1 MTQQGDV
8 LLQQFN
14 AVLDTIDY
22 GVLFM
27 GPDLRSKII
36 NRKFR
41 EIWHIPDEFIRDTRP
56 TMADLINFNRHN
68 GIYDVAETDFDAYV
82 ERRVALV
89 LSGAAFQGEVRLRD
103 GRVIHHQIQALPD
116 GGRLLTYFD
125 ITNLKR
131 SEEAAKQARQLAE
144 TTLAERGVL
153 FDQFNAV
160 LETVDYA
167 VLFMG
172 PDLRSKIINRAF
184 KEMWGISE
192 EFIRDVRPTMADLVR
207 FVHHN
212 HHLYDVSDDDFE
224 AFLARRVEI
233 AIEGNF
239 STEMR
244 LRDGRVIHFQIQ
256 SLSDGGRLLT
266 YFDISEL
273 KRSEE
278 AAKKA
283 KDAAEVALAE
293 LKFAQ
298 NRLIQTEKLASLGQ
312 LTAGI
317 AHEIK
322 NPLNF
327 INNFSALSTEL
338 IDELQETLRKGNLSK
353 ELSVEVEE
361 LATLLRGN
369 LDKVQQHGK
378 RADAIVKNM
387 LMHSR
392 ESTGERRTASINAI
406 IEDSLNLAYYG
417 ARAEKKD
424 FEVSLHRSFDPEAGD
439 VDMYPQDITRAVLNL
454 ISNSLYALIRRNGE
468 SGPSY
473 EPTLAA
479 STKDIGDDRVE
490 IRIRD
495 NGGGISPEIKDR
507 IFNPFFTT
515 KPPGEGT
522 GLGLSLSYDIIV
534 KQHAGSIEFETQH
547 GDFTEFRV
555 VLPRTG
561 KAG

>member
-1 MTQQGDV
+1 MLKST
-8 LLQQFN
+8 
-14 AVLDTIDY
+14 
-22 GVLFM
+22 
-27 GPDLRSKII
+27 
-36 NRKFR
+36 
-41 EIWHIPDEFIRDTRP
+41 
-56 TMADLINFNRHN
+56 
-68 GIYDVAETDFDAYV
+68 
-82 ERRVALV
+82 LV
-89 LSGAAFQGEVRLRD
+89 
-103 GRVIHHQIQALPD
+103 
-116 GGRLLTYFD
+116 
-125 ITNLKR
+125 
-131 SEEAAKQARQLAE
+131 
-144 TTLAERGVL
+144 ERGVL

-184 KEMWGISE
+184 KEMWGISD
-192 EFIRDVRPTMADLVR
+192 EFIRDTRPTMADLVR
-207 FVHHN
+207 YVHQN
-212 HHLYDVSDDDFE
+212 HHLYEVADEEFE
-224 AFLARRVEI
+224 AFLARRVDIVVKGE
-233 AIEGNF
+233 F

-256 SLSDGGRLLT
+256 SLPDGGRLLT
-266 YFDISEL
+266 YFDITEL

-278 AAKKA
+278 AAKDA
-283 KDAAEVALAE
+283 KNAAEVALAE

-312 LTAGI
+312 LTSGI

-338 IDELQETLRKGNLSK
+338 IDELQETLRKADLSEDLGVDVN
-353 ELSVEVEE
+353 ELTGM
-361 LATLLRGN
+361 LKGN

-392 ESTGERRTASINAI
+392 ESSGERRSANINAI

-424 FEVSLHRSFDPEAGD
+424 FEVTLQRSFDPAAGE
-439 VDMYPQDITRAVLNL
+439 VDMYPQDMTRAILNL
-454 ISNSLYALIRRNGE
+454 VSNSLYALIKRNGE
-468 SGPSY
+468 LGKGY
-473 EPTLAA
+473 EPTLTA
-479 STKDIGDDRVE
+479 STKNIGGDRVE

-495 NGGGISPEIKDR
+495 NGGGIPAEIRDR

-534 KQHAGSIEFETQH
+534 KQHAGSIEFDTQPD
-547 GDFTEFRV
+547 DFTEFRV
-555 VLPRTG
+555 VLPRIIAKVPAALT
-561 KAG
+561 